1 MSTGTTPDAGALF
14 AGGGRVG
21 ADMAGVD
28 WTTTPVGAPDGWPT
42 PLRTTVRMLLTTRF
56 SMWMAWG
63 PELTVFYNDAY
74 WRDTLQSKH
83 PWALGKPASVMW
95 SEIWPD
101 IGPRIDS
108 VLETGVATWDEDL
121 LLFLERSGYPEETYH
136 TFSYSPLADDEG
148 AVRGMLCVVTENTDR
163 VVGDRRMATLRDL
176 ATAMGTART
185 QADVLSAAERVLRQ
199 NDRDVPFGLVYLLDE
214 DSGAA
219 RLAASAGAE
228 PGSATAPEV
237 IEPGAG
243 PWPLDRA
250 AGRGER
256 SDGGEAGETTV
267 VDDLAARCGP
277 DVPVGAWDR
286 PPAQAVLVPLP
297 AAPGQGPDGG
307 SGPGTAGVLV
317 VGANPHR
324 PLDDRLSSFLQL
336 VGGQIAAGLARAGSY
351 EAERRRAEAL
361 AELDRAKTDF
371 FSNVSHE
378 FRTPLTLIM
387 GPVEDLRG
395 TDEIDPERWRA
406 ELEVVHRN
414 GQRLGRLV
422 NSLLDFSRL
431 QAGRLEPRF
440 VSTELGAA
448 TGELA
453 GVFESAMARAG
464 LEYVVETPALPRPV
478 LLDRDAW
485 EKVVLNLL
493 SNALKFTVDGRI
505 EVRVEA
511 RDDAAVLHVTDTGV
525 GVPAEELPRLFERF
539 HRVAGTAARSG
550 EGSGI
555 GLALVRELVAL
566 HGGEVSAQSTPGV
579 GTTMTVTVPFGRA
592 HLPAVRIADDTDDPD
607 RTSDVPPPP
616 SPDAESFVAEALRWL
631 PDTEPADGGPPT
643 PSPIDTTADVIT
655 AAPSN
660 ASPGPV
666 GGRILVA
673 DDNADMRAYLERLL
687 RPRHHVR
694 LVADGEEALR
704 TALADPPELVVSDV
718 MMPRRDGLSLLA
730 ALRADDR
737 TARVPVLLLSARAGQ
752 EAAVEGLAAQ
762 ADDYL
767 VKPFTAP
774 ELRARVEAH
783 LQLGRARR
791 RAEDRFTAMADLA
804 PAMIWAADPDGGR
817 VFHNAGW
824 RRFTGRVEA
833 DEHGSGWQ
841 AALHPDDRDRYGE
854 VTGAAMAAG
863 EGWEVEFRLR
873 RADGAHRR
881 VVEHAVPLPGEDGV
895 SGWVGSCVD
904 VNARALEADRQ
915 RLLARVGAELDGEP
929 EVVDR
934 LERLVH
940 LLVDVGLAEHATV
953 RSVDD
958 EERIGGGRVAVPSTG
973 SAPGAGP
980 GTPPANSPSATR
992 GTSATTSDT
1001 VLAQEREA
1009 VARRTAV
1016 MVDGTLAVP
1025 LLVRDRPVA
1034 VLSLRRHAAA
1044 PGWTDEDRA
1053 LVGEVADRAALA
1065 VDNALLLAEER
1076 ATADRLALLQR
1087 ATTELS
1093 AAATPVEVAEVTVE
1107 HLQALF
1113 GRSARV
1119 AVFEY
1124 EPRDGSLV
1132 PLAAR
1137 NTETPSVEPGR
1148 EPPTLVNAAVEGG
1161 EPLWLLGGNDGD
1173 LLGEGADG
1181 RERADDV
1188 DPAVVGVLR
1197 EAGVRGA
1204 MALPLVAAGTT
1215 VGAIGVGLLDRARIS
1230 RTERNTLMALAEPC
1244 GMALDRARLYRAE
1257 HQIADTLQR
1266 SLLPQALPAVD
1277 RLGLAVRYLPGA
1289 TGTQAGGDWYD
1300 VVQLDDQ
1307 RVAIAVGDVVG
1318 QGTAAAAVMGQL
1330 RTALS
1335 GYLLAGHGPAEA
1347 LGLLDGLT
1355 ARIPGARASTAMCL
1369 VLDPH
1374 RGDLRWA
1381 RAGHLPALLVTAD
1394 GSAVRYLD
1402 DPAGHGPL
1410 LGLPPDR
1417 RGHGEAVAQLEPGAT
1432 LLLYT
1437 DGLVE
1442 RRGESLDEGLDR
1454 LVDAVERH
1462 REDGPEP
1469 LATALL
1475 DELGSRTDDVALVVA
1490 RLLPPP
1496 LELHLPARPESLGAM
1511 RRRVAA
1517 WARTVAVP
1525 DVALDDLQLA
1535 LGESATNAV
1544 EHAYRDDEEGVV
1556 DVRVARCDDGAIE
1569 VVVRDHGTW
1578 RPIPA
1583 DPGYRGRGLALVREL
1598 TDQTAVTSQPD
1609 GGTRVRFLLV
1619 PDRAGGPED
1628 VAPADDGADEVP
1640 EIPDAPPP
1648 AGTPAAFMVEDD
1660 AGTRRVLVRGDLDL
1674 AAVSGCRESLLE
1686 AVAAGSQ
1693 VVLDLRG
1700 VGHLASAGVGLVLEA
1715 LQRARGRG
1723 AAADLRTRAGSPA
1736 ARVLA
1741 LSMPDGT

>member
-21 ADMAGVD
+21 ADMAEVD

-121 LLFLERSGYPEETYH
+121 LLFLERSGYAEETYH

-148 AVRGMLCVVTENTDR
+148 VVRGMLCVVTENTDR

-176 ATAMGTART
+176 ATAMATART
-185 QADVLSAAERVLRQ
+185 QADVLGAAERVLRQ

-243 PWPLDRA
+243 PWPWDRA
-250 AGRGER
+250 A
-256 SDGGEAGETTV
+256 DGATTV
-267 VDDLAARCGP
+267 VDDLAVRCGP

-286 PPAQAVLVPLP
+286 PPSQAVLVPLP
-297 AAPGQGPDGG
+297 ATPGQGPDGA

-387 GPVEDLRG
+387 GPVEDLRA
-395 TDEIDPERWRA
+395 TDEVDPERWRA

-440 VSTELGAA
+440 VATEIGAA

-453 GVFESAMARAG
+453 GVFRSAVERAG
-464 LEYVVETPALPRPV
+464 LEYVVDTPALSRPV

-493 SNALKFTVDGRI
+493 SNALKFTVEGRI

-511 RDDAAVLHVTDTGV
+511 RDDAAVLHVADTGV
-525 GVPAEELPRLFERF
+525 GVPADELPRLFERF
-539 HRVAGTAARSG
+539 HRVAGTSARSG

-566 HGGEVSAQSTPGV
+566 HGGEVTAESTPGV

-592 HLPAVRIADDTDDPD
+592 HLPADRIADDTHDPD

-616 SPDAESFVAEALRWL
+616 SPEAESFVAEALRWL
-631 PDTEPADGGPPT
+631 PDGERPDGDPPI
-643 PSPIDTTADVIT
+643 PSPTDTTADVLT
-655 AAPSN
+655 AA
-660 ASPGPV
+660 AAPGPT

-673 DDNADMRAYLERLL
+673 DDNADMRAYLQRLL

-694 LVADGEEALR
+694 LVADGEAALQA
-704 TALADPPELVVSDV
+704 ALADPPELVVTDV

-730 ALRADDR
+730 ALRADER

-752 EAAVEGLAAQ
+752 EAAVQGLAAQ

-804 PAMIWAADPDGGR
+804 PAMIWAADPDGAR

-824 RRFTGRVEA
+824 RRFTGRARA
-833 DEHGSGWQ
+833 DEHGDGWQ
-841 AALHPDDRDRYGE
+841 AGLHPDDRDRYRE
-854 VTGAAMAAG
+854 VTGAAMAGG

-873 RADGAHRR
+873 RVDGAHRR

-958 EERIGGGRVAVPSTG
+958 EERIGGGRVAVPSSG

-992 GTSATTSDT
+992 GTSAATSNT
-1001 VLAQEREA
+1001 VLAEEREA
-1009 VARRTAV
+1009 VARRAAV
-1016 MVDGTLAVP
+1016 MVDGTLALP

-1044 PGWTDEDRA
+1044 PGWTEEDRA

-1065 VDNALLLAEER
+1065 LDNALLLAEER

-1137 NTETPSVEPGR
+1137 NTEAPSVDPAR
-1148 EPPTLVNAAVEGG
+1148 DRPTLVSAAVDGG
-1161 EPLWLLGGNDGD
+1161 GPLWLLGGNDGD

-1188 DPAVVGVLR
+1188 DPAVVGALR
-1197 EAGVRGA
+1197 DAGVRGA

-1215 VGAIGVGLLDRARIS
+1215 VGAIGVGLVDRARIS

-1266 SLLPQALPAVD
+1266 SLLPQALPVID

-1300 VVQLDDQ
+1300 VVELDDR
-1307 RVAIAVGDVVG
+1307 RVAVAVGDVVG

-1335 GYLLAGHGPAEA
+1335 GYLLAGHGPAAA

-1374 RGDLRWA
+1374 RGELRWA
-1381 RAGHLPALLVTAD
+1381 RAGHLPALLVAAD
-1394 GSAVRYLD
+1394 GSPVRYLD

-1442 RRGESLDEGLDR
+1442 RRGESLDEGLAR
-1454 LVDAVERH
+1454 LADAVEQH

-1475 DELGSRTDDVALVVA
+1475 DELGSGSDDVALVVA
-1490 RLLPPP
+1490 RLLPAP

-1517 WARTVAVP
+1517 WARTSALP
-1525 DVALDDLQLA
+1525 EEALDDLQLA

-1544 EHAYRDDEEGVV
+1544 EHAYRDDEAGVV
-1556 DVRVARCDDGAIE
+1556 DVRLARCDDGAVE
-1569 VVVRDHGTW
+1569 VVVRDHGVW

-1583 DPGYRGRGLALVREL
+1583 DPGYRGRGLTLVREL
-1598 TDQTAVTSQPD
+1598 TDETEVTSQPD
-1609 GGTRVRFLLV
+1609 GGTRVRFLLT
-1619 PDRAGGPED
+1619 PDQAGGPEAL
-1628 VAPADDGADEVP
+1628 APAADGEGAADEVP
-1640 EIPDAPPP
+1640 DVPPP
-1648 AGTPAAFMVEDD
+1648 VGTPAAFTVEDD

-1674 AAVSGCRESLLE
+1674 AAVSGCREALLE
-1686 AVAAGSQ
+1686 VMEAGPR

-1700 VGHLASAGVGLVLEA
+1700 VGHLASAGIGLVLEA

-1723 AAADLRTRAGSPA
+1723 AAADLRTLPGSPA
-1736 ARVLA
+1736 ARALA

>member
-1 MSTGTTPDAGALF
+1 
-14 AGGGRVG
+14 
-21 ADMAGVD
+21 
-28 WTTTPVGAPDGWPT
+28 
-42 PLRTTVRMLLTTRF
+42 
-56 SMWMAWG
+56 
-63 PELTVFYNDAY
+63 
-74 WRDTLQSKH
+74 
-83 PWALGKPASVMW
+83 
-95 SEIWPD
+95 
-101 IGPRIDS
+101 
-108 VLETGVATWDEDL
+108 
-121 LLFLERSGYPEETYH
+121 
-136 TFSYSPLADDEG
+136 
-148 AVRGMLCVVTENTDR
+148 
-163 VVGDRRMATLRDL
+163 
-176 ATAMGTART
+176 
-185 QADVLSAAERVLRQ
+185 
-199 NDRDVPFGLVYLLDE
+199 
-214 DSGAA
+214 
-219 RLAASAGAE
+219 
-228 PGSATAPEV
+228 
-237 IEPGAG
+237 
-243 PWPLDRA
+243 
-250 AGRGER
+250 
-256 SDGGEAGETTV
+256 
-267 VDDLAARCGP
+267 
-277 DVPVGAWDR
+277 
-286 PPAQAVLVPLP
+286 
-297 AAPGQGPDGG
+297 
-307 SGPGTAGVLV
+307 
-317 VGANPHR
+317 
-324 PLDDRLSSFLQL
+324 
-336 VGGQIAAGLARAGSY
+336 
-351 EAERRRAEAL
+351 
-361 AELDRAKTDF
+361 
-371 FSNVSHE
+371 
-378 FRTPLTLIM
+378 M
-387 GPVEDLRG
+387 GPVEDLRAA
-395 TDEIDPERWRA
+395 DEVDPARWRA

-440 VSTELGAA
+440 ESTEIGAA

-453 GVFESAMARAG
+453 GVFRSAMERAG
-464 LEYVVETPALPRPV
+464 LEYVVDTPPLPRPV

-493 SNALKFTVDGRI
+493 SNALKFTVEGRI

-511 RDDAAVLHVTDTGV
+511 RDDAAVLHVADTGV
-525 GVPAEELPRLFERF
+525 GVPADELPRLFERF
-539 HRVAGTAARSG
+539 HRVAGTSARSG

-566 HGGEVSAQSTPGV
+566 HGGEVSAESTPGV

-592 HLPAVRIADDTDDPD
+592 HLDADRIVDDTDDPD

-616 SPDAESFVAEALRWL
+616 SPHAESFVAEALRWL
-631 PDTEPADGGPPT
+631 PDTEPDEDAPT
-643 PSPIDTTADVIT
+643 PAPTDTTADVIT
-655 AAPSN
+655 AA
-660 ASPGPV
+660 AAPGPA

-673 DDNADMRAYLERLL
+673 DDNADMRAYLQRLL

-694 LVADGEEALR
+694 LVADGEDALQA
-704 TALADPPELVVSDV
+704 ALADPPELVVSDV

-730 ALRADDR
+730 ALRADER
-737 TARVPVLLLSARAGQ
+737 TARVPVLLVSARAGQ

-804 PAMIWAADPDGGR
+804 PAMIWAADPDGAR

-824 RRFTGRVEA
+824 RRFTGRAES
-833 DEHGSGWQ
+833 DEHGDGWQ
-841 AALHPDDRDRYGE
+841 DGLHPDDRDRYRE
-854 VTGAAMAAG
+854 VTHAAMAAG

-873 RADGAHRR
+873 RADDAFRR
-881 VVEHAVPLPGEDGV
+881 VVEHAVPLPGEHGV

-940 LLVDVGLAEHATV
+940 LLVDVGLAEHAAV

-958 EERIGGGRVAVPSTG
+958 EERIGAGRVAVPSSG

-980 GTPPANSPSATR
+980 GAPPANSPSATR
-992 GTSATTSDT
+992 GTSAATSDT
-1001 VLAQEREA
+1001 ILFEEREA
-1009 VARRTAV
+1009 VARRAEVT
-1016 MVDGTLAVP
+1016 VDGTLALP

-1034 VLSLRRHAAA
+1034 VLSLRRHHAA

-1065 VDNALLLAEER
+1065 LDNALLLAEER

-1113 GRSARV
+1113 GRTARV

-1124 EPRDGSLV
+1124 EPRDGSLI

-1137 NTETPSVEPGR
+1137 NTEAPAVEPGR
-1148 EPPTLVNAAVEGG
+1148 EPPALVRSAVDGG
-1161 EPLWLLGGNDGD
+1161 EPLWLLGGHDGD
-1173 LLGEGADG
+1173 VLGEGTDG

-1188 DPAVVGVLR
+1188 DPGVVEVLR

-1307 RVAIAVGDVVG
+1307 RVAVAVGDVVG

-1335 GYLLAGHGPAEA
+1335 GYLLAGHGPAAA

-1374 RGDLRWA
+1374 RGELRWA
-1381 RAGHLPALLVTAD
+1381 RAGHLPGLLVAAD

-1417 RGHGEAVAQLEPGAT
+1417 RGHGEAVATLEPGAT

-1454 LVDAVERH
+1454 LADAVERH
-1462 REDGPEP
+1462 REEGPEP

-1475 DELGSRTDDVALVVA
+1475 DELGSRSDDVALVVA

-1517 WARTVAVP
+1517 WARTSALP
-1525 DVALDDLQLA
+1525 PVALDDLQLA
-1535 LGESATNAV
+1535 LGEAATNAV
-1544 EHAYRDDEEGVV
+1544 EHAYRDDEDGVV
-1556 DVRVARCDDGAIE
+1556 DVRLARCDDGAVE
-1569 VVVRDHGTW
+1569 VVVRDHGVW
-1578 RPIPA
+1578 RPVPA
-1583 DPGYRGRGLALVREL
+1583 DPGYRGRGLTLVREL
-1598 TDQTAVTSQPD
+1598 TAETEVTSQPE
-1609 GGTRVRFLLV
+1609 GGTRVRFLLA
-1619 PDRAGGPED
+1619 PDEAGGPED
-1628 VAPADDGADEVP
+1628 VAPAADDDGADEV
-1640 EIPDAPPP
+1640 PDAPPP
-1648 AGTPAAFMVEDD
+1648 AGTPAAVTVEDE

-1674 AAVSGCRESLLE
+1674 AAVSGCREALLE
-1686 AVAAGSQ
+1686 AVETGPR

-1723 AAADLRTRAGSPA
+1723 AAADLRTLPASPA

-1741 LSMPDGT
+1741 LSMPDET

>member
-14 AGGGRVG
+14 SGGGRVG
-21 ADMAGVD
+21 ADMAQVD
-28 WTTTPVGAPDGWPT
+28 WATTPVGAPDAWPT
-42 PLRTTVRMLLTTRF
+42 PLRTTVRTLLTTRF

-83 PWALGKPASVMW
+83 PWALGKPARVMW
-95 SEIWPD
+95 SEIWAD

-121 LLFLERSGYPEETYH
+121 LLFLERSGYAEETYH

-148 AVRGMLCVVTENTDR
+148 VVRGMLCVVTENTDR

-176 ATAMGTART
+176 ATAMATART
-185 QADVLSAAERVLRQ
+185 QADVLGAAERVLRE

-214 DSGAA
+214 DDGTA

-237 IEPGAG
+237 IAPGDG

-250 AGRGER
+250 AGGT
-256 SDGGEAGETTV
+256 TTV

-277 DVPVGAWDR
+277 DVPVGAWEH
-286 PPAQAVLVPLP
+286 PPSQAVLVPLP
-297 AAPGQGPDGG
+297 AAPGQGPDGA

-387 GPVEDLRG
+387 GPVEDLRAA
-395 TDEIDPERWRA
+395 DEIDPERWRA

-431 QAGRLEPRF
+431 QAGRLEPRY
-440 VSTELGAA
+440 VSTEFGAA

-453 GVFESAMARAG
+453 GVFRSAMDRAG
-464 LEYVVETPALPRPV
+464 LEYVVDTPAVSRPV

-493 SNALKFTVDGRI
+493 SNALKFTVEGRI
-505 EVRVEA
+505 EVRVGA
-511 RDDAAVLHVTDTGV
+511 REDAAVLQVIDTGV

-539 HRVAGTAARSG
+539 HRVAGTPARSG

-566 HGGEVSAQSTPGV
+566 HGGEIRAESTPDV
-579 GTTMTVTVPFGRA
+579 GTTMTVTIPFGRA
-592 HLPAVRIADDTDDPD
+592 HLPAERIVDDTEDPD

-631 PDTEPADGGPPT
+631 PDTEPPDDGPPT
-643 PSPIDTTADVIT
+643 PSPSDTTADVIT
-655 AAPSN
+655 AA
-660 ASPGPV
+660 AAPGPA

-694 LVADGEEALR
+694 LVADGEDALR
-704 TALADPPELVVSDV
+704 SALADPPELVVSDV

-824 RRFTGRVEA
+824 RRFTGREEA
-833 DEHGSGWQ
+833 DEHGDGWQ
-841 AALHPDDRDRYGE
+841 DALHPDDRDRYRE

-992 GTSATTSDT
+992 GTSAATSDT
-1001 VLAQEREA
+1001 VLAEEREA
-1009 VARRTAV
+1009 VACRAEV
-1016 MVDGTLAVP
+1016 MVDGTLALP

-1034 VLSLRRHAAA
+1034 VLSLRRHADA

-1065 VDNALLLAEER
+1065 LDNALLLAEER

-1137 NTETPSVEPGR
+1137 NNDAPSAEPGR
-1148 EPPTLVNAAVEGG
+1148 EPPTLVSAAVGGG
-1161 EPLWLLGGNDGD
+1161 EPLWLLGGTDGD

-1266 SLLPQALPAVD
+1266 SLLPQALPDID

-1307 RVAIAVGDVVG
+1307 RVAVAVGDVVG

-1335 GYLLAGHGPAEA
+1335 GYLLAGHGPAAA

-1374 RGDLRWA
+1374 RGELRWA
-1381 RAGHLPALLVTAD
+1381 RAGHLPALLVAAD
-1394 GSAVRYLD
+1394 GSPVRYLD

-1442 RRGESLDEGLDR
+1442 RRGESLDEGLAR
-1454 LVDAVERH
+1454 LADAVERH

-1469 LATALL
+1469 LATMLL

-1490 RLLPPP
+1490 RLLPAP

-1517 WARTVAVP
+1517 WARTSALP

-1544 EHAYRDDEEGVV
+1544 EHAYRDDEDGVV
-1556 DVRVARCDDGAIE
+1556 DVRVARCDDGTVE

-1578 RPIPA
+1578 RPVPA
-1583 DPGYRGRGLALVREL
+1583 DPGYRGRGLTLVREL
-1598 TDQTAVTSQPD
+1598 TDETEVISQPD

-1619 PDRAGGPED
+1619 PEQAGGPEED
-1628 VAPADDGADEVP
+1628 PEPPAADSGDEVP
-1640 EIPDAPPP
+1640 DAVEPPPP
-1648 AGTPAAFMVEDD
+1648 AGTPATFTVEDD
-1660 AGTRRVLVRGDLDL
+1660 AGTRRLVVRGDLDL
-1674 AAVSGCRESLLE
+1674 VAVSGCREALLE
-1686 AVAAGSQ
+1686 AVAASAR
-1693 VVLDLRG
+1693 VVLDLRA

-1723 AAADLRTRAGSPA
+1723 AAADLRTQPGSAA